1 MYNSDVISY
10 VTMSAHGSSSPTPD
24 LGTNLDLLN
33 QERDTNTV
41 LDTAPNQD
49 TTTNTEVEEWSKGR
63 ATSMFTAAV
72 FSGFT
77 LVLVTSYW
85 LTRGGKHGI
94 SPIPLCYWE
103 IILYLAAVSSMVIFN
118 FLRDKDAH
126 VVDTYKPFSDAY
138 MDTKFDKKDDNL
150 PNWTYVRIRDI
161 AMYVCCAGCLVLPLS
176 EVYRIIPC
184 FGSSFEEFRIVNF
197 VSNICRAMFCVCQL
211 LFLLRNKTKAAKNR
225 LLRHSLSTVMAANFT
240 LCVDLMMY
248 VTQANDTVNIKTG
261 PNYVVKEKLTEMPVF
276 VDCNGNVSEVDLGA
290 EWIYKITYQFPLEF
304 AVLALCYFG
313 TIWNVFKPA
322 KITENSKL
330 QEHMRRNTINRQ
342 ESSSQSGDR
351 QRQRQPSTTS
361 ADQEGQR
368 RTQKY
373 RIITI
378 CENGIQFA
386 STWAFPLSFIF
397 VVCVFGFILFM
408 EVTYL
413 DSLSNGKILV
423 YEHEKSKD
431 ERSKVS
437 DLEMVYVVTQTVYI
451 YIICIVAPAGFMLA
465 RKEKIAHKRLNA
477 SDKLLLAGGT
487 GHLIFILFET
497 VDFTD
502 VIIGGRSDAIAVL
515 FFIKLLLKYQ
525 GVFAETMI
533 VLIASKMAVRLNS
546 IENGRQKIING
557 IIVFLGMFNTE
568 RWFTDNFLPP
578 NVLRYVDNIGYN
590 EMYGQKTWWFLVE
603 FLYPFVMIFR
613 LAMTIMCY
621 ETCVRLKRE
630 HIRLQQEAASV

>member
-1 MYNSDVISY
+1 MYQGDVNSN
-10 VTMSAHGSSSPTPD
+10 VTMSAQASPSPTPD

-33 QERDTNTV
+33 QDTITV
-41 LDTAPNQD
+41 LDNAPDQD
-49 TTTNTEVEEWSKGR
+49 ITTNIEVEEWSKGR
-63 ATSMFTAAV
+63 ATSLFTAAV

-85 LTRGGKHGI
+85 LTRDGEHGL
-94 SPIPLCYWE
+94 SPKPLYFWE
-103 IILYLAAVSSMVIFN
+103 IILYLAAVSSMVAFS

-126 VVDTYKPFSDAY
+126 VMDTYKPFSDAY
-138 MDTKFDKKDDNL
+138 MDTKFDKKENSL
-150 PNWTYVRIRDI
+150 PNWTYVRVRHI

-184 FGSSFEEFRIVNF
+184 FGNSFEEFRVVYF

-211 LFLLRNKTKAAKNR
+211 IFLLRNKTKAAKNR

-248 VTQANDTVNIKTG
+248 VTQANDTVNIKTE
-261 PNYVVKEKLTEMPVF
+261 PNNVVNMSAFKRKEMPVF
-276 VDCNGNVSEVDLGA
+276 VACSGSVLKVDFGA
-290 EWIYKITYQFPLEF
+290 EWIYEITYQFPIEF
-304 AVLALCYFG
+304 AVLSLCYFG

-322 KITENSKL
+322 KITENSEP
-330 QEHMRRNTINRQ
+330 QEHTRRNTINRQ
-342 ESSSQSGDR
+342 ESFGQDGG
-351 QRQRQPSTTS
+351 RQRQPSATS

-431 ERSKVS
+431 ERSNVS

-630 HIRLQQEAASV
+630 HIRLQQEASV